1 MRSRLSKGSK
11 VSKLGGLLNEGVFAA
26 DDKENLSSSG
36 KKRRSFRYSFSGYFL
51 KITNKIDVSMKTSLR
66 IITFSA
72 KKKKL
77 SASDVFLIHNSKN
90 DPISDVSRVTYLV
103 HDAAEGANYF
113 YHLGSEV

>member
-1 MRSRLSKGSK
+1 MTKRNVDEKK
-11 VSKLGGLLNEGVFAA
+11 TV
-26 DDKENLSSSG
+26 KE
-36 KKRRSFRYSFSGYFL
+36 SFHFEQ
-51 KITNKIDVSMKTSLR
+51 K
-66 IITFSA
+66 A
-72 KKKKL
+72 KKKDV

>member
-1 MRSRLSKGSK
+1 MR
-11 VSKLGGLLNEGVFAA
+11 
-26 DDKENLSSSG
+26 
-36 KKRRSFRYSFSGYFL
+36 
-51 KITNKIDVSMKTSLR
+51 KTS
-66 IITFSA
+66 ISFSA
-72 KKKKL
+72 KSKKKKDV

>member
-1 MRSRLSKGSK
+1 MK
-11 VSKLGGLLNEGVFAA
+11 VSLRPTIKKTFIFAS
-26 DDKENLSSSG
+26 KN
-36 KKRRSFRYSFSGYFL
+36 RPSFRYSFSGYFL
-51 KITNKIDVSMKTSLR
+51 KIVNKKNVDFIFSKKQEKKDV
-66 IITFSA
+66 
-72 KKKKL
+72 